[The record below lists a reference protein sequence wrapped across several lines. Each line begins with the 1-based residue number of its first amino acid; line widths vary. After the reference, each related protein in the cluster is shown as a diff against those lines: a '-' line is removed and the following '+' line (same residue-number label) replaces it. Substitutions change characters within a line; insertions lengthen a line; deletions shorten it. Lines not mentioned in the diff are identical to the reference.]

1 MECESTL
8 DTQNKHL
15 ANILTR
21 VRVRIQLAKPTGCT
35 RYATIPRGF
44 CTFFARRNAGGSS
57 GVREKRAHARPARPG
72 PHVSFLSGA
81 GPSVT
86 IPCPTDP
93 AFPRNATL
101 FLSQTRTGPAE
112 TRKSRKK
119 RKPFH
124 SPIFFLAQTQEAK
137 NIPRR
142 NQPLHRQGAGDTA
155 KPSYPLRRR
164 RRRDKEKQEQRTL
177 QEGGSGSL
185 GEGDASR
192 SCRRGTRARRRADSV
207 ILAE

>member
-15 ANILTR
+15 VNILTR

-86 IPCPTDP
+86 IPCPQ
-93 AFPRNATL
+93 TL
-101 FLSQTRTGPAE
+101 HFLAMPLCFSLKRGPDQPKPGSPE
-112 TRKSRKK
+112 RKENHFIPPFFFSRKHRRQKIFRAGTNRFTGREPETPRSPPTPCGDGGGGTK
-119 RKPFH
+119 R
-124 SPIFFLAQTQEAK
+124 
-137 NIPRR
+137 
-142 NQPLHRQGAGDTA
+142 
-155 KPSYPLRRR
+155 
-164 RRRDKEKQEQRTL
+164 
-177 QEGGSGSL
+177 
-185 GEGDASR
+185 SR
-192 SCRRGTRARRRADSV
+192 SRGHCRRGARGVSERETLLEAAGGGRGRGGERTA
-207 ILAE
+207 